1 MAYPH
6 KDEMVW
12 LAVRWWWFL
21 GAQNGGSSCSSP
33 TAAPSRP
40 LCSWKRSRLSEVLRS
55 AATRVLNTRTSL
67 VQSIR
72 KMGRSG
78 LASEL
83 CAGREGPHRPNFPGS
98 KKPFD

>member
-12 LAVRWWWFL
+12 LAGRWWWFL

-33 TAAPSRP
+33 TTAPSRP

-67 VQSIR
+67 AQSIR

-78 LASEL
+78 RGCLKFKSALKGVSFARPQ
-83 CAGREGPHRPNFPGS
+83 AGC
-98 KKPFD
+98 